1 MIISKDQQ
9 NWQYVS
15 KTDQEEK
22 KAQMPNARNKKGDI
36 STDAAVFKNIIRWYY
51 VQLYTS
57 KFKILHEIGKFL

>member
-1 MIISKDQQ
+1 
-9 NWQYVS
+9 
-15 KTDQEEK
+15 
-22 KAQMPNARNKKGDI
+22 MPEIKGDI